1 VINSIPV
8 KVNPI
13 DGSQALRSWRQR
25 SLQRE
30 ATALPAEVYYSPE
43 IYRLEQEQIF
53 GKYWYYVGHV
63 SQLEG
68 ANSYF
73 TVDIAEQPLVILR
86 NKEGELRAFYNIC
99 THRAGPVA
107 IGSGQCNRL
116 TCLYHAWSFDLEG
129 NLRGIPD
136 MEMAEGFDVADHALT
151 SVQVD
156 IWESFIFVNLDR
168 NCEPLQV
175 QLGELPEMFKRY
187 RLSDWRRVHSI
198 DYWTDTNWKL
208 YVENNTESYHEPSV
222 HPILAKYY
230 QSVEAEARHH
240 YYLQYTPFVGNDDL
254 PISLD
259 PDLYIHGLNDREMAG
274 VSTMSFFPNFAWI
287 ISPTCAIIYL
297 IDPQGPKR
305 TRIRWDWLV
314 PDTEAATS
322 AENLEPLIEFFDNIQ
337 KEDLDLLP
345 AVQMRIQS
353 MGYKQGRLSPTRE
366 VGTHLF
372 QELIMSAIAS
382 SPHSNRQGGCYGDI
396 RKLATAMDTLR
407 VQSFSFHNRS
417 YHSNVRTPNS

>member
-1 VINSIPV
+1 MNSIPV
-8 KVNPI
+8 KINPV
-13 DGSQALRSWRQR
+13 DTTPTALQAWQRR
-25 SLQRE
+25 SLTHD
-30 ATALPAEVYYSPE
+30 AVALPAEVYYSPE
-43 IYRLEQEQIF
+43 IYRLEQEHVF
-53 GKYWYYVGHV
+53 GKYWYYVGHT

-68 ANSYF
+68 AGSYF
-73 TVDIAEQPLVILR
+73 TVDIAEQPLVILK
-86 NKEGELRAFYNIC
+86 NKAGELRAFYNIC
-99 THRAGPVA
+99 THRAGPVVV
-107 IGSGQCNRL
+107 GNGKCSRL

-136 MEMAEGFDVADHALT
+136 METAEGFDVAAHALT
-151 SVQVD
+151 SVRVD
-156 IWESFIFVNLDR
+156 VWESFIFVNLDP
-168 NCEPLQV
+168 NCEPLLV
-175 QLGELPEMFKRY
+175 QLGELPELFKRY
-187 RLSDWRRVHSI
+187 RLADWKRVHSI

-240 YYLQYTPFVGNDDL
+240 YYLQYTPFFGNDDL
-254 PISLD
+254 PTSLD
-259 PDLYIHGLNDREMAG
+259 PDLYIAGLSDREMAG

-287 ISPTCAIIYL
+287 TSPTCAIIYL

-305 TRIRWDWLV
+305 TRVRWDWLV

-322 AENLEPLIEFFDNIQ
+322 AANLDPLIEFFDNIQ

-345 AVQMRIQS
+345 AVQTRIQS

-372 QELIMSAIAS
+372 QELIMNAIAT
-382 SPHSNRQGGCYGDI
+382 P
-396 RKLATAMDTLR
+396 A
-407 VQSFSFHNRS
+407 RS
-417 YHSNVRTPNS
+417 EH